1 MSNAARTRL
10 EVVSS
15 LDGSR
20 QPNDLI
26 RPPGVGTTPRPLL
39 VSLHTWSFDLNQGDE
54 PLERLALERGWL
66 VLYPNF
72 RGRND
77 SPAACGS
84 ALARQDILDAVAQVQ
99 ADEAVDARRLYLTGC
114 SGGGHL
120 TMLMAG
126 RHPEPWAAASAWVGI
141 SDLAAWHER
150 HRDGEYGAN
159 LRACCGGAPGDSA
172 AVDAEYRD
180 RSPLTWLAGAAALPL
195 DLSAGIHDG
204 HQGSVPVRHTL
215 DAYNAVAR
223 AVGGEPVSANEMAQ
237 LSLPHGRLAHPR
249 PSDQVSDETFGRD
262 LWLRRE
268 AGRCRV
274 TIFEGG
280 HEGLATAT
288 IAWLERHCKP

>member
-15 LDGSR
+15 LDGSP
-20 QPNDLI
+20 QPSDLV
-26 RPPGVGTTPRPLL
+26 RPAGGGAGPRPLL

-72 RGRND
+72 RGPNHR
-77 SPAACGS
+77 PAAGGS
-84 ALARQDILDAVAQVQ
+84 ALARQDILDVVARVQ
-99 ADEAVDARRLYLTGC
+99 ADEAVDAGRIYLTGC
-114 SGGGHL
+114 SGGGHM

-159 LRACCGGAPGDSA
+159 VRACCGGAPGHSA

-180 RSPLTWLAGAAALPL
+180 RSPLYWLAGAAPLPL
-195 DLSAGIHDG
+195 DLSAGVHDG

-223 AVGGEPVSANEMAQ
+223 AVGGEPVSDDEIAQ
-237 LSLPHGRLAHPR
+237 ISQPNGRLAGPR
-249 PSDQVSDETFGRD
+249 PSDQVRDDTFGRD
-262 LWLRRE
+262 IWLRRQ
-268 AGRCRV
+268 AGHCRV

-288 IAWLERHCKP
+288 IAWLERHSKP